1 VKLGLRAKIVLI
13 VVGAVLIGLVAVLS
27 TSTYLFTD
35 AYISSLHSRSTA
47 IAQGLKTQM
56 DRILQLGIDLDS
68 LVGFDRQCK
77 DVVDTY
83 DGIEFAM
90 VTGRDGAILFHS
102 NASKSGGKLVDRG
115 LLAAV
120 RTAAE
125 STSDYTSEGAS
136 GHASVV
142 PIFAIDGAH
151 LGSVVVGLSARVID
165 DKVRKIVVA
174 VLGVGLLFLMVG
186 TAALVVVLSYS
197 ISRPMNVLINSIE
210 LIRSNTADLS
220 RRVELR
226 SEDEL
231 GTLARAFNDLMQS
244 LQDTTVS
251 KASLAAAYDALR
263 ESEAKY
269 RELVSNANA
278 IILRMGLDGTVTY
291 FNEYA
296 ERFFGYSAA
305 EILGR
310 HVVGTIVPR
319 LESTTGRDLSGM
331 VSAILADPNKYGTNE
346 NENVTRDGRRVFVRW
361 ANRIILGEH
370 DQPVG
375 VLCIGQDVTEKRQAD
390 RELELYHHHLEDLV
404 QERTTALSMAKEA
417 ADVANRAKTVFLA
430 NMSHELRTPLNAIM
444 GMTDLALRG
453 ATDPQQADRLAKV
466 AQAARQLL
474 GIIGNIL
481 EISELEAERFNLEQ
495 IDFKLDGVLDDLGTM
510 VGPKAAAKGLKLVI
524 DAPPDL
530 LSRTLR
536 GDPVRLRQILLNLTG
551 NAIKFTGDGSVTVR
565 AAATEESS
573 RDMVLRFDVRD
584 TGIGISTED
593 QRRLFAAFEQ
603 ADGSTTR
610 KYGGAGLELAICK
623 RLVDMMGGSIG
634 VESAL
639 GAGSTFWFSVR
650 LGKADA
656 SPDRE
661 PAPIA
666 SGAEKELKAR
676 YSGARVLLAEDEPIN
691 QEVSRALLEVV
702 GLQVDLAEDGVQAVE
717 MANGTD
723 YDLILMDMQMP
734 KLNGVAATKAIRA
747 LPGRENTAILALTA
761 NAFTSD
767 RQRCLEAGM
776 NDFITKPVDPE
787 LLFQAILKALSQA
800 KQDLPQASAQ

>member
-1 VKLGLRAKIVLI
+1 MKLGLRAKIVLI
-13 VVGAVLIGLVAVLS
+13 VVGAVLAGLVAVLS

-90 VTGRDGAILFHS
+90 VTGRDGTILFHS
-102 NASKSGGKLVDRG
+102 DAAKSGGKLVAPG

-120 RTAAE
+120 RTAAQ
-125 STSDYTSEGAS
+125 STTDYTSEGAS
-136 GHASVV
+136 GHAAVV
-142 PIFAIDGAH
+142 PILATDGAH

-165 DKVRKIVVA
+165 DKARRIVFA

-186 TAALVVVLSYS
+186 TGALGMVLSYS
-197 ISRPMNVLINSIE
+197 ISRPMNALIGSIE

-251 KASLAAAYDALR
+251 KASLSAAYDALR

-319 LESTTGRDLSGM
+319 LESTTGRDLSDM

-361 ANRIILGEH
+361 ANRIIVGEH
-370 DQPVG
+370 GQPVG

-390 RELELYHHHLEDLV
+390 RELELYRHHLEELV

-453 ATDPQQADRLAKV
+453 ATDPKQADRLAKV
-466 AQAARQLL
+466 AQAARHLL

-481 EISELEAERFNLEQ
+481 DISELEAERFNLEQ
-495 IDFKLDGVLDDLGTM
+495 VDFKLDDVLKDLGAM
-510 VGPKAAAKGLKLVI
+510 AGPKAAAKGLTLVI
-524 DAPPDL
+524 DVPPGL
-530 LSRTLR
+530 LGRTLR
-536 GDPVRLRQILLNLTG
+536 GDPGRLRQILLNLTG
-551 NAIKFTGDGSVTVR
+551 NAIKFTVEGSVTVR
-565 AAATEESS
+565 ATATEESS
-573 RDMVLRFDVRD
+573 RHVVLRFDVRD
-584 TGIGISTED
+584 TGIGISAED
-593 QRRLFAAFEQ
+593 QQRLFAAFEQ

-634 VESAL
+634 VESEL

-650 LGKADA
+650 LDTVDA
-656 SPDRE
+656 LPDLE
-661 PAPIA
+661 PAPVA

-676 YSGARVLLAEDEPIN
+676 HSGARVLLAEDEPIN

-702 GLQVDLAEDGVQAVE
+702 GLKVDLAENGMEAVE
-717 MANGTD
+717 MAKCTD

-734 KLNGVAATKAIRA
+734 KLNGVAATRAIRA

-767 RQRCLEAGM
+767 RQRCLDAGM

-787 LLFQAILKALSQA
+787 VLFQAILNVLSQA
-800 KQDLPQASAQ
+800 KQGPPSCCA